1 MAKALIKLE
10 GIGKTY
16 GKGSAS
22 TVVLRN
28 VRLSINAGEFVA
40 ITGASG
46 SGKTT
51 LMNIIGLLDRPTTGR
66 YTLNDVHVNRLSEKD
81 LAKLRRQ
88 EIGFIFQSFNLLGR
102 LTARANVE
110 LPMMYNHFRRKQRRI
125 RSGKLLKIVRL
136 EKRMKYRPTQ
146 LSGGEMQRVAIARSL
161 ANQPS
166 LLLADEPT
174 GNLDSKNGA
183 MVMRILQRLNGQG
196 TTIILVTHD
205 ISLARQAGRIIR
217 IKDGKILTGR
227 SPTNTRT
234 APKKPAVRKPAKRA
248 TRKRKAK

>member
-22 TVVLRN
+22 TVVLRS
-28 VRLSINAGEFVA
+28 VRLSIKAGEFVA

-66 YTLNDVHVNRLSEKD
+66 YTLNSVHVNRLSEKD

-88 EIGFIFQSFNLLGR
+88 EIGFVFQNFNLLGR

-110 LPMMYNHFRRKQRRI
+110 LPMMYNRFRRKQRRI

-136 EKRMKYRPTQ
+136 EKRMKYRPNQ

-183 MVMRILQRLNGQG
+183 MVMRILQRLNNQG
-196 TTIILVTHD
+196 TTVILVTHD

-217 IKDGKILTGR
+217 IKDGKIISGR
-227 SPTNTRT
+227 SAGARK
-234 APKKPAVRKPAKRA
+234 APVRK
-248 TRKRKAK
+248 TRRTPTKRKAK

>member
-16 GKGSAS
+16 GKGSAA
-22 TVVLRN
+22 TQVLRN
-28 VRLSINAGEFVA
+28 VKLSIKPGEFVA

-51 LMNIIGLLDRPTTGR
+51 LMNIIGLLDRPTTGS
-66 YTLNDVHVNRLSEKD
+66 YHLNDTHVNPLKEKA

-88 EIGFIFQSFNLLGR
+88 EIGFVFQNFNLLGR

-110 LPMMYNHFRRKQRRI
+110 LPMMYNRFRRKQRRI

-136 EKRMKYRPTQ
+136 EKRMKYRPSQ

-183 MVMRILQRLNGQG
+183 MVMRVLKRLNDQG

-205 ISLARQAGRIIR
+205 ATLARQAGRIIR
-217 IKDGKILTGR
+217 LKDGRILGSQNTARTTTRKTPTRKR
-227 SPTNTRT
+227 SRSTT
-234 APKKPAVRKPAKRA
+234 
-248 TRKRKAK
+248 KRKAK

>member
-1 MAKALIKLE
+1 MAKTLIKLE

-22 TVVLRN
+22 TVVLRS
-28 VRLSINAGEFVA
+28 VRLSIKPGEFVA

-51 LMNIIGLLDRPTTGR
+51 LMNIIGLLDRPTTGS
-66 YTLNDVHVNRLSEKD
+66 YHLNDVHVNRLKEKD

-88 EIGFIFQSFNLLGR
+88 EIGFVFQNFNLLGR

-110 LPMMYNHFRRKQRRI
+110 LPMMYNRFRRKQRRI

-136 EKRMKYRPTQ
+136 EKRMKFHPTQ

-183 MVMRILQRLNGQG
+183 MVMRILQRLNSQG
-196 TTIILVTHD
+196 TTVILVTHD
-205 ISLARQAGRIIR
+205 ISLARKAGRIIH
-217 IKDGKILTGR
+217 IKDGRILSSRNTPR
-227 SPTNTRT
+227 NTSTRKSPTRKTKRT
-234 APKKPAVRKPAKRA
+234 PA
-248 TRKRKAK
+248 KRKAK